1 MPEGQKNGRGGLGG
15 NTLQRLSR
23 SNEEVAMTELEWIER
38 AVEAYKHLGAH
49 GRALL
54 HDHVGGGKNEKRRGR
69 GVRGYWLQMS
79 AVQRKNEMRRRGL
92 IT

>member
-54 HDHVGGGKNEKRRGR
+54 HDHVGGGRMRNAVVVEYEAIGSKCLRFNGR
-69 GVRGYWLQMS
+69 TKCAG
-79 AVQRKNEMRRRGL
+79 ED
-92 IT
+92 